1 METIKMK
8 SIVSSP
14 VHSLS
19 HSLSAFPM
27 GTFKQRWFREVMFI
41 LSQNTNTIHIE
52 NHPHAIPIYCSFGV
66 LSLPLPLSLSLS
78 PSPSFPLLP
87 ICSFA
92 SLGVFEWRPD
102 STIHRLHHPP
112 ESHQPS
118 AQSAKV
124 PFPLFSSSPCSLPP
138 LFTFSLYC
146 MLFSFL
152 SHLIFSLL
160 SLLFVLSLLLPP
172 FPGLFTPLLQHSY

>member
-66 LSLPLPLSLSLS
+66 LFSHSLSLS
-78 PSPSFPLLP
+78 
-87 ICSFA
+87 
-92 SLGVFEWRPD
+92 RP
-102 STIHRLHHPP
+102 HPHTHAP
-112 ESHQPS
+112 THAHTHTHTHTHTHARTQPRPQPRPH
-118 AQSAKV
+118 ARTHAH
-124 PFPLFSSSPCSLPP
+124 
-138 LFTFSLYC
+138 T
-146 MLFSFL
+146 
-152 SHLIFSLL
+152 H
-160 SLLFVLSLLLPP
+160 
-172 FPGLFTPLLQHSY
+172 TPTHTH

>member
-66 LSLPLPLSLSLS
+66 LFSPSLSLS
-78 PSPSFPLLP
+78 HTHARTHARTHAQTHTSYL
-87 ICSFA
+87 
-92 SLGVFEWRPD
+92 D
-102 STIHRLHHPP
+102 HRGQCL
-112 ESHQPS
+112 
-118 AQSAKV
+118 
-124 PFPLFSSSPCSLPP
+124 
-138 LFTFSLYC
+138 
-146 MLFSFL
+146 
-152 SHLIFSLL
+152 
-160 SLLFVLSLLLPP
+160 
-172 FPGLFTPLLQHSY
+172 